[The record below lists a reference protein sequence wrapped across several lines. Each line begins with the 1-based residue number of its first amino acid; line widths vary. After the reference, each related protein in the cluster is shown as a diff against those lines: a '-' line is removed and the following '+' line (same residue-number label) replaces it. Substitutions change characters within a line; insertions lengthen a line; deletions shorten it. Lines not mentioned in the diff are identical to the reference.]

1 MLRGTAR
8 GDGVSRGN
16 FDNERWRIADQT
28 AAFLSVD
35 RDVCRRA
42 FYGEPL
48 ALVSEVVQWVRSEE
62 DAPDFDPE
70 RMILGWARDVGA
82 GVFDEDRR
90 RGRDLIHV
98 GDIVAGEFLQL
109 AFRRPKFDHNYDYTI
124 FLACVRLE
132 ESRVGRQ
139 LTPSELD
146 RFTRSFTARS
156 YRRDLESIPQ
166 EQWDEFHAELE
177 YEEPRT
183 RLKRPPYRRAI

>member
-8 GDGVSRGN
+8 GDGVSRGTL
-16 FDNERWRIADQT
+16 DNERWKIADQT
-28 AAFLSVD
+28 AAFLAVD

-48 ALVSEVVQWVRSEE
+48 GLVSEVVRWVRSEK

-70 RMILGWARDVGA
+70 KMIMDWAREVGA

-90 RGRDLIHV
+90 RNRDLIHV
-98 GDIVAGEFLQL
+98 GYIVADEFVQL
-109 AFRRPKFDHNYDYTI
+109 AFRRPKFDHNYDYAL
-124 FLACVRLE
+124 FLVCVRLE
-132 ESRVGRQ
+132 ESRIGRQ

-146 RFTRSFTARS
+146 RFTRSFNTPS
-156 YRRDLESIPQ
+156 YCRDLESIPQ
-166 EQWDEFHAELE
+166 EQWEELHAELE

>member
-1 MLRGTAR
+1 MLKGTAR

-16 FDNERWRIADQT
+16 LDNERWKIADQT
-28 AAFLSVD
+28 AAFLAVD

-48 ALVSEVVQWVRSEE
+48 GLVSEVVWWVRSEK

-70 RMILGWARDVGA
+70 RMIMDWARDVGA
-82 GVFDEDRR
+82 GVYDKDRR
-90 RGRDLIHV
+90 HNRGLIHV
-98 GDIVAGEFLQL
+98 GDMAADEFLQL
-109 AFRRPKFDHNYDYTI
+109 AFRRPEFDHNYDYVL
-124 FLACVRLE
+124 FLVCVRLE
-132 ESRVGRQ
+132 ESRIGRQ

-146 RFTRSFTARS
+146 RFTRGFNSPS

-166 EQWDEFHAELE
+166 EQWEELHAELE

-183 RLKRPPYRRAI
+183 RLKRPPYRQAI